1 MARNREDTHERI
13 LDAAE
18 PLVTANGFAG
28 TSIDDIL
35 KSAGLTKGAFFHH
48 FKSKADLAREL
59 IERHAR
65 RDIAL
70 FEELRARGRK
80 AEPGSAGADDPLPR
94 RVRGLCQ
101 QLQETGFRG
110 PAGLHVRRLYV

>member
-1 MARNREDTHERI
+1 MARNREDTHERL

-48 FKSKADLAREL
+48 FKSKADLARDL

-65 RDIAL
+65 RDFAL
-70 FEELRARGRK
+70 FEKLG
-80 AEPGSAGADDPLPR
+80 AEAEEKSQDPLGADDPLS
-94 RVRGLCQ
+94 
-101 QLQETGFRG
+101 
-110 PAGLHVRRLYV
+110 RRLRTICQ